1 MTNEQLQALGID
13 AKWLEP
19 LNATF
24 DKYEINTPKRQAAF
38 IGQCS
43 HESGNFKTL
52 QENLNYS
59 AEGLMKTWPSRFPT
73 KEIADQYA
81 RQPAKIAGKVY
92 NGRLGNT
99 SEEEAA
105 KYLGRGLIQLTGKE
119 NYEHCGLGIGADLL
133 VDPTLLLDP
142 RYAALSAGWFWNKK
156 GLNQL
161 ADIGDAVTITK
172 RINGGMIGIDDRVKH
187 TNQALAVLGQDT
199 SQAQQSVASQSCI
212 TIGNIQRGSCIQDS
226 CGARFLAL

>member
-1 MTNEQLQALGID
+1 MSLSNALAVLNIDPKWEEPLQA
-13 AKWLEP
+13 A
-19 LNATF
+19 F
-24 DKYEINTPKRQAAF
+24 DKYDINTSKRQAAF
-38 IGQCS
+38 IGQCA

-92 NGRLGNT
+92 NGRMGNT

-105 KYLGRGLIQLTGKE
+105 KYFGRGLIQLTGKE
-119 NYEHCGLGIGADLL
+119 NYERCGLAIGVDLL
-133 VDPTLLLDP
+133 SDPNLLLDP

-156 GLNQL
+156 GLNEL
-161 ADIGDAVTITK
+161 ADQQEHGQITK
-172 RINGGMIGIDDRVKH
+172 RINGGTLGLDDRIAK
-187 TNQALAVLGQDT
+187 TTKAAQALG
-199 SQAQQSVASQSCI
+199 
-212 TIGNIQRGSCIQDS
+212 
-226 CGARFLAL
+226 

>member
-1 MTNEQLQALGID
+1 MTNEQLQELGID
-13 AKWLEP
+13 AKWLQP
-19 LNATF
+19 LEDTF
-24 DKYEINTPKRQAAF
+24 AKYDINTPERQAAF
-38 IGQCS
+38 IGQCA
-43 HESGNFKTL
+43 HESGNFKVL

-119 NYEHCGLGIGADLL
+119 NYGNCGSGLGVDLL
-133 VDPTLLLDP
+133 SNPDLLSTP
-142 RYAALSAGWFWNKK
+142 EYAALSAGWFWNKK
-156 GLNQL
+156 GLNAL
-161 ADIGDAVTITK
+161 ADAGDFETMTK
-172 RINGGMIGIDDRVKH
+172 RINGGLIGLDDRKAKIAK
-187 TNQALAVLGQDT
+187 ALSVLG
-199 SQAQQSVASQSCI
+199 
-212 TIGNIQRGSCIQDS
+212 
-226 CGARFLAL
+226 

>member
-1 MTNEQLQALGID
+1 MTYDQLDKLGID
-13 AKWLEP
+13 HKWLGP
-19 LNATF
+19 LEEAF
-24 DKYEINTPKRQAAF
+24 VKYDISTPQRQAPF
-38 IGQCS
+38 IGQCA

-59 AEGLMKTWPSRFPT
+59 AEGLMKTWPSRFST

-119 NYEHCGLGIGADLL
+119 NYDNCGKAIGVDLINE
-133 VDPTLLLDP
+133 PTLLAQP
-142 RYAALSAGWFWNKK
+142 MYACLSAAWFWNKK
-156 GLNQL
+156 GLNAL
-161 ADIGDAVTITK
+161 ADAGDYETMTK
-172 RINGGMIGIDDRVKH
+172 RINGGLIGLDDRKAKIAK
-187 TNQALAVLGQDT
+187 ALSVLG
-199 SQAQQSVASQSCI
+199 
-212 TIGNIQRGSCIQDS
+212 
-226 CGARFLAL
+226 

>member
-1 MTNEQLQALGID
+1 MTYDQLDALGID
-13 AKWLEP
+13 HKWLAP
-19 LNATF
+19 LEETF
-24 DKYEINTPKRQAAF
+24 AKYDISTPQRQACF
-38 IGQCS
+38 MGQCA

-59 AEGLMKTWPSRFPT
+59 AEGLMKTWPSRFAT

-81 RQPAKIAGKVY
+81 RQPVKIAGKVY

-119 NYEHCGLGIGADLL
+119 NYDHCGLGINIDLL
-133 VDPTLLLDP
+133 TDPALLLDP

-156 GLNQL
+156 GLNAL
-161 ADIGDAVTITK
+161 ADASDIETMTK
-172 RINGGMIGIDDRVKH
+172 RINGGLIGLDDRKAKIAK
-187 TNQALAVLGQDT
+187 ALSVLG
-199 SQAQQSVASQSCI
+199 
-212 TIGNIQRGSCIQDS
+212 
-226 CGARFLAL
+226 

>member
-1 MTNEQLQALGID
+1 MTYDQLDALGID
-13 AKWLEP
+13 HKWLGP
-19 LNATF
+19 LEEVFA
-24 DKYEINTPKRQAAF
+24 KYDISTPIRKAAF

-43 HESGNFKTL
+43 HESNNFKVL

-99 SEEEAA
+99 SEEEAS
-105 KYLGRGLIQLTGKE
+105 KFLGRGLIQLTGKE
-119 NYEHCGLGIGADLL
+119 NYANCGSGISVDLL
-133 VDPTLLLDP
+133 SDPTLLLDP

-156 GLNQL
+156 GLNAL
-161 ADIGDAVTITK
+161 ADAGDVDTMTK
-172 RINGGMIGIDDRVKH
+172 RINGGLIGLDDRKAKIAK
-187 TNQALAVLGQDT
+187 ALSVLG
-199 SQAQQSVASQSCI
+199 
-212 TIGNIQRGSCIQDS
+212 
-226 CGARFLAL
+226 

>member
-1 MTNEQLQALGID
+1 MTNEQLDALGID
-13 AKWLEP
+13 HKWLAP
-19 LNATF
+19 LEETF
-24 DKYEINTPKRQAAF
+24 AKYDISTPERQAAF
-38 IGQCS
+38 IGQCA

-73 KEIADQYA
+73 KEVADQYA

-105 KYLGRGLIQLTGKE
+105 KFLGRGLIQLTGKE
-119 NYEHCGLGIGADLL
+119 NYEHCGLGIGVDLL
-133 VDPTLLLDP
+133 ADPTLLLDP

-156 GLNQL
+156 GLNAL
-161 ADIGDAVTITK
+161 ADSGDAVTLTK
-172 RINGGMIGIDDRVKH
+172 RINGGTIGLDDRLAK
-187 TNQALAVLGQDT
+187 TDKALKVL
-199 SQAQQSVASQSCI
+199 A
-212 TIGNIQRGSCIQDS
+212 
-226 CGARFLAL
+226 